1 METGAVGAI
10 FLTVVSPA
18 EEEIKLKLDSV
29 TVRHHLM
36 EELIAMEMTLILQ
49 LAIIRIAQLV
59 YKCI

>member
-10 FLTVVSPA
+10 LLTVVSPA